1 MILPAS
7 YSNGFAPRDGSPLY
21 PELWRGC
28 VGAWNPGLGP
38 TGLTL
43 IDWSGYRND
52 GTLTNMDAA
61 GDWVASGGRY
71 ALDFDATNDSV
82 TLPSK
87 QYLFAGQAFT
97 LSWFEQIT
105 ANAAI
110 YPARFRL
117 QSATNT
123 YGVFRTTDANYSHL
137 SWGQWSMTTGKKASV
152 STVADS
158 VGIWKHFAIVAKAG
172 PTSETVSDF
181 ACYENGIAVTVS
193 NSGSYGIFLETP
205 SVIGYHSALSAAN
218 CKLDS
223 MMLHSRVLS
232 ASEIRTL
239 ASRRGVAYELAP
251 RRRSSGSV
259 TAGGGFKAAWIPR
272 RSLVI
277 GGGTN

>member
-7 YSNGFAPRDGSPLY
+7 YANGFAPRDGQPLY

-38 TGLTL
+38 SGLML
-43 IDWSGYRND
+43 RDQSGFGNH
-52 GTLTNMDAA
+52 GTLTNMDPST
-61 GDWVASGGRY
+61 DWLASQGRY

-105 ANAAI
+105 ANAAT

-123 YGVFRTTDANYSHL
+123 YGVFRTTDASYSHL

-193 NSGSYGIFLETP
+193 NSGSYGIFLDTP
-205 SVIGYHSALSAAN
+205 SIIGYHSVLNAAN

-232 ASEIRTL
+232 ATEIRLL
-239 ASRRGVAYELAP
+239 ASRRGIAYELAS
-251 RRRSSGSV
+251 RRRSSV
-259 TAGGGFKAAWIPR
+259 AVAGGGFKAAWIPR

-277 GGGTN
+277 GGGIN